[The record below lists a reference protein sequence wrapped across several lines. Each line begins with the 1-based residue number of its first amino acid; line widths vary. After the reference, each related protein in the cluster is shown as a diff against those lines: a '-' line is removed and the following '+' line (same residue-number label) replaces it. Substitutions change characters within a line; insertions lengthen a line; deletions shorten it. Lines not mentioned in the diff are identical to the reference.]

1 MKQIK
6 RGLMLFIAACI
17 IAIILPGIGAAQQGK
32 PIELTYGTPYGVEHT
47 YSIVD
52 QKWMAKIEKET
63 NGRVKFKPY
72 WGGAVIGG
80 RDAVEELQQGAIDI
94 ALINPSTSKSG
105 FQITKASYIFF
116 YGVNDLAVGEKVFK
130 EMLVK
135 FPEIEREYK
144 DMKVLCWGGSMNQ
157 LITRKPVRKIAD
169 LRGMRIK
176 VVGDVSNALKE
187 LGVEGVSMS
196 NSEVYV
202 GLQKGILDGLITPI
216 ETLESLRF
224 AEVAKYATMINFY
237 RTHSGMRM
245 MNLKKFNSLPP
256 DIRKVFE
263 NNIEYY
269 GQETEAEVARTNQ
282 HAMDAG
288 KKLGVEF
295 IPISKEEM
303 AKFYAPVRDMA
314 QREAQGLDA
323 KGLPGTKI
331 LNEAQRLIQLY
342 SK

>member
-1 MKQIK
+1 MQRVRNGIV
-6 RGLMLFIAACI
+6 LLIAVCFIALA
-17 IAIILPGIGAAQQGK
+17 LPGITTAQQGK
-32 PIELTYGTPYGVEHT
+32 VIELTYGTPYGVDHT
-47 YSIVD
+47 YSIID
-52 QKWMAKIEKET
+52 KRWMAKVEKET
-63 NGRVKFKPY
+63 NDRVKFKPY

-80 RDAVEELQQGAIDI
+80 RDAAEELTQGAIDI
-94 ALINPSTSKSG
+94 AFLNPTTSKSG
-105 FQITKASYIFF
+105 FQITKASYLFF
-116 YGVNDLAVGEKVFK
+116 YGANLEIGGKVFK
-130 EMLVK
+130 EMLTK
-135 FPEIEREYK
+135 FPEIEKEYK
-144 DMKVLCWGGSMNQ
+144 GMKVLCWGGSMNQ
-157 LITRKPVRKIAD
+157 LITRKPIRKIDD
-169 LRGMRIK
+169 LRGTRIK

-187 LGVEGVSMS
+187 LGVEAMSLS

-202 GLQKGILDGLITPI
+202 ALQKGILDGLITPV
-216 ETLESLRF
+216 ETLESLKF
-224 AEVAKYATMINFY
+224 AEVAKYVTMINFY

-245 MNLKKFNSLPP
+245 MNLDKFNSLPP
-256 DIRKVFE
+256 DIKKVFE

-269 GQETEAEVARTNQ
+269 GQETEAEVGRTNQ

-303 AKFYAPVRDMA
+303 TKFYAPIKTMA
-314 QREAQGLDA
+314 QKEAQGLDA

>member
-1 MKQIK
+1 MQRVRNGIV
-6 RGLMLFIAACI
+6 LLIAVCFIALA
-17 IAIILPGIGAAQQGK
+17 LPGITTAQQGK
-32 PIELTYGTPYGVEHT
+32 VIELTYGTPYGVDHT
-47 YSIVD
+47 YSIID
-52 QKWMAKIEKET
+52 KRWMAKVEKET
-63 NGRVKFKPY
+63 NDRVKFKPY

-80 RDAVEELQQGAIDI
+80 RDAAEELTQGAIDI
-94 ALINPSTSKSG
+94 AFLNPTKSKSG
-105 FQITKASYIFF
+105 FQITKASYLFF
-116 YGVNDLAVGEKVFK
+116 YGANLEIGGKVFK
-130 EMLVK
+130 EMLTK
-135 FPEIEREYK
+135 FPEIEKEYK
-144 DMKVLCWGGSMNQ
+144 GMKVLCWGGSMNQ
-157 LITRKPVRKIAD
+157 LITRKPIRKIDD
-169 LRGMRIK
+169 LRGTRIK

-187 LGVEGVSMS
+187 LGVEAMSLS

-202 GLQKGILDGLITPI
+202 ALQKGILDGLITPV
-216 ETLESLRF
+216 ETLESLKF
-224 AEVAKYATMINFY
+224 AEVAKYVTMINFY

-245 MNLKKFNSLPP
+245 MNLDKFNSLPP
-256 DIRKVFE
+256 DIKKVFE

-269 GQETEAEVARTNQ
+269 GQETEAEVGRTNQ

-303 AKFYAPVRDMA
+303 TKFYAPIKTMA
-314 QREAQGLDA
+314 QKEAQGLDA

>member
-1 MKQIK
+1 MQRVRNGIV
-6 RGLMLFIAACI
+6 LLIAVCFIALA
-17 IAIILPGIGAAQQGK
+17 LPGITTAQQGK
-32 PIELTYGTPYGVEHT
+32 VIELTYGTPYGVDHT
-47 YSIVD
+47 YSIID
-52 QKWMAKIEKET
+52 KRWMAKVEKET
-63 NGRVKFKPY
+63 NDRVKFKPY

-80 RDAVEELQQGAIDI
+80 RDAAEELTQGAIDI
-94 ALINPSTSKSG
+94 AFLNPTTSKSG

-116 YGVNDLAVGEKVFK
+116 YGASQEVGGKVFK
-130 EMLVK
+130 ELRTK
-135 FPEIEREYK
+135 FPEIEKEYK
-144 DMKVLCWGGSMNQ
+144 GMKVLCWGGSMNQ
-157 LITRKPVRKIAD
+157 LITRKPIRKIDD
-169 LRGMRIK
+169 LRGTRIK

-187 LGVEGVSMS
+187 LGVEAMSLS

-202 GLQKGILDGLITPI
+202 ALQKGILDGLITPV
-216 ETLESLRF
+216 ETLESLKF
-224 AEVAKYATMINFY
+224 AEVAKYVTMINFY

-245 MNLKKFNSLPP
+245 MNLDKFNSLPP
-256 DIRKVFE
+256 DIKKVFE

-269 GQETEAEVARTNQ
+269 GQETEAEVGRTNQ

-303 AKFYAPVRDMA
+303 TKFYAPIKTMA
-314 QREAQGLDA
+314 QKEAQGLDA

>member
-1 MKQIK
+1 MQRVRNGIV
-6 RGLMLFIAACI
+6 LLIAVCFIALA
-17 IAIILPGIGAAQQGK
+17 LPGITTAQQGK
-32 PIELTYGTPYGVEHT
+32 VIELTYGTPYGVDHT
-47 YSIVD
+47 YSIID
-52 QKWMAKIEKET
+52 KRWMAKVEKET
-63 NGRVKFKPY
+63 NDRVKFKPY

-80 RDAVEELQQGAIDI
+80 RDAAEELTQGAIDI
-94 ALINPSTSKSG
+94 AFLNPTTSKSG
-105 FQITKASYIFF
+105 FQITKASYLFF
-116 YGVNDLAVGEKVFK
+116 YGANLEIGGKVFK
-130 EMLVK
+130 EMLTK
-135 FPEIEREYK
+135 FPEIEKEYK
-144 DMKVLCWGGSMNQ
+144 GMKVLCWGGSMNQ
-157 LITRKPVRKIAD
+157 LITRKPIRKIDD
-169 LRGMRIK
+169 LRGTRIK

-187 LGVEGVSMS
+187 LGVEAMSLS

-202 GLQKGILDGLITPI
+202 ALQKGILDGLITPV
-216 ETLESLRF
+216 ETLESLKF
-224 AEVAKYATMINFY
+224 AEVAKYVTMINFY

-245 MNLKKFNSLPP
+245 MNLDKFNSLPP
-256 DIRKVFE
+256 DIKKVFE

-269 GQETEAEVARTNQ
+269 GQETEAEVGRTNQ

-303 AKFYAPVRDMA
+303 TKFYAPIKTMA
-314 QREAQGLDA
+314 QKEAQDLDA